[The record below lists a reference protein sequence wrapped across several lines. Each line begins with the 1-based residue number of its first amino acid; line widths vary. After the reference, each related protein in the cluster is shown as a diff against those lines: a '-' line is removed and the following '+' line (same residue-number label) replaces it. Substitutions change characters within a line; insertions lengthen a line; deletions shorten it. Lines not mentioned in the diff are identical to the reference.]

1 MAIFHEAYTDAIIVL
16 NEKKTREQY
25 ARESFK
31 KKYKYEPSKEDP
43 NIGTITDKSG
53 KKYKVDM
60 RKNNTMNI
68 GGVDIKRQT
77 MADLS
82 SNDSQI
88 NLDKNFFKLKGSNK
102 GERRDAVL
110 QHEIGHQ
117 NLHNM
122 NPENKT
128 VDKKNRNMSVYKN
141 TVKNMVKDQY
151 MGADISKDSPGFSKK
166 ENHDIR
172 KQINDG
178 DGMAAKYASSVS
190 KDKEESKQRRA
201 DQATAKKFEKQS
213 SHANAE
219 EYEADRFSANRT
231 SSSAVKK
238 GVRNAYKVMRS
249 DKDFKNADDDTK
261 KAFNKAAETDMSQR
275 SKALKDEDM
284 RKAKSFK

>member
-31 KKYKYEPSKEDP
+31 KKYKFEPSKEDP

-60 RKNNTMNI
+60 RKNNMMNI
-68 GGVDIKRQT
+68 GGVNIKRQT

-82 SNDSQI
+82 SKDSQI

-102 GERRDAVL
+102 GERRDATL

-128 VDKKNRNMSVYKN
+128 VDKKNRNMAVYKN
-141 TVKNMVKDQY
+141 TVKNIVKDQS
-151 MGADISKDSPGFSKK
+151 GVDISKNSPFLSKE

-172 KQINDG
+172 KQINDRG
-178 DGMAAKYASSVS
+178 DTAAKYASSVS

-201 DQATAKKFEKQS
+201 DQAAAKKFEKQS

-231 SSSAVKK
+231 SANAVKK
-238 GVRNAYKVMRS
+238 GIRNTYKIVKN
-249 DKDFKNADDDTK
+249 DKDFKNNPNENIK
-261 KAFNKAAETDMSQR
+261 KSRIKNFDTDMNQR